1 MQTYLKFNALLNAPA
16 NFLYNSILS
25 SLNCSGS
32 SGDNQPWDDIDDK
45 ALIDRYLCLL
55 RNIFSYLGIVDIL
68 AIWVN
73 WNGRKHIWSNFLHVF
88 VEGLGLRLR
97 QGVGAW
103 KYPCADFWHCNW
115 LETTF
120 VNGLPRLVALPD
132 KRLVPLAPA
141 GGEVSVQIHSKAGSY
156 TGSAVWQTVM
166 DSDDLR

>member
-1 MQTYLKFNALLNAPA
+1 MRTYLKFNALLNAPA

-32 SGDNQPWDDIDDK
+32 SGDNQPWDDDNKAASIDS
-45 ALIDRYLCLL
+45 YLL

-88 VEGLGLRLR
+88 VEGFGLRLR

-103 KYPCADFWHCNW
+103 KCHCADFWHCNW

-120 VNGLPRLVALPD
+120 VDWLPRLIALSD
-132 KRLVPLAPA
+132 KRLMPLAPA

-156 TGSAVWQTVM
+156 TGSAVWQT
-166 DSDDLR
+166 DTWLSY